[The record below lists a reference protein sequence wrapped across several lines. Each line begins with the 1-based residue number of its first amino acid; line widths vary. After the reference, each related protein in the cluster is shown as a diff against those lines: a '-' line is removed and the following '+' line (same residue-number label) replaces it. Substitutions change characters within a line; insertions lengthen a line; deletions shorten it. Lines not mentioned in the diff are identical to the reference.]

1 MFEID
6 ITAIA
11 QAIIALVSA
20 LLTVFVIPWIRKKVG
35 AAKMDEFLDWVD
47 IAVRAAEQLYDS
59 TMTIEKKQYVIAF
72 LNSKG
77 VKFTAAEVDAAIEA
91 AVIKLHY
98 ELTAPVL
105 IGDPSPEAVSS
116 DA

>member
-35 AAKMDEFLDWVD
+35 AAKMEEFLRWVE
-47 IAVRAAEQLYDS
+47 IGVKAAEQLYDR
-59 TMTIEKKQYVIAF
+59 TMTVEKKQYVIAF

-91 AVIKLHY
+91 AVIKLHN
-98 ELTAPVL
+98 ELIAPFF
-105 IGDPSPEAVSS
+105 IGEQAPEVVNK